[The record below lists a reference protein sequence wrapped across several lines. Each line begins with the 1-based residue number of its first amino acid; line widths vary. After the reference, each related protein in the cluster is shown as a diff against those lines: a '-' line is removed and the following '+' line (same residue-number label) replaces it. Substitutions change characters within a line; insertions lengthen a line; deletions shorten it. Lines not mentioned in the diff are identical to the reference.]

1 MAAAVSSGLIP
12 AAAAP
17 NKVRKEKESD
27 VERTAPFKKRCRFS
41 AAAVA
46 GINQKKKKKQ
56 QLCFDDIVISLS
68 KSSAFHRVFPQ
79 DEKDAA
85 ILLMA
90 LSCGLMCS

>member
-27 VERTAPFKKRCRFS
+27 VERTVPFKKRYRFS
-41 AAAVA
+41 KASGA
-46 GINQKKKKKQ
+46 NNEKK